1 MNDVIHV
8 KLGAHRRVAIP
19 AELCQ
24 RYGLH
29 PGDPLVL
36 EASDHAITLRPLDD
50 VVREVQAFFADAA
63 PPDKTLSDELI
74 RDRRA
79 EAKRERDRD

>member
-1 MNDVIHV
+1 MTDVIHV
-8 KLGAHRRVAIP
+8 KMGEGRRVAIP

-24 RYGLH
+24 RYGIQ

-36 EASDHAITLRPLDD
+36 EASEHAMTLRPLDE

-63 PPDKTLSDELI
+63 PADKVLSEELS
-74 RDRRA
+74 RERRA
-79 EAKRERDRD
+79 EARRERRD